1 MTETSSDVSERVG
14 SDYLIYGKIET
25 IEEIIQAY
33 RDVKL
38 EQIQLIAQKLLWDEW
53 YTYYIE

>member
-1 MTETSSDVSERVG
+1 VSEWVG

-25 IEEIIQAY
+25 IEEIIQSY
-33 RDVKL
+33 RDVTL
-38 EQIQLIAQKLLWDEW
+38 EQIQQIAQKLLWDEW